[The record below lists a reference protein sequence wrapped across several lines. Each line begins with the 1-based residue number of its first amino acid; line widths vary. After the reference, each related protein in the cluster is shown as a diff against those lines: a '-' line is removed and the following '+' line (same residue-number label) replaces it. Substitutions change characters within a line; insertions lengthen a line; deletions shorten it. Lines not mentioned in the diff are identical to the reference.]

1 MRPSEVQ
8 SNQGRKGSTVW
19 SRPYNINNK
28 NDKEEGE
35 LIHQG
40 VLPSNLKTW
49 SKYGQRGTDT
59 QDRQGKQNT

>member
-1 MRPSEVQ
+1 MT
-8 SNQGRKGSTVW
+8 K
-19 SRPYNINNK
+19 
-28 NDKEEGE
+28 EGE

-59 QDRQGKQNT
+59 QDRQGKQNTYFFDEAKSG